1 MVFPLIQEAGAQTPS
16 VTNPSQVAETA
27 PVAQPLP
34 TQTGGPNDDG
44 GSFLSRI
51 ELSALR
57 ELVDVGGPV
66 TVILLLMSIVTLT
79 VILAKLWQFHRAGV
93 GRMRGLADSID
104 LWTVGDAPSALARLE
119 AGSAPAARV
128 AAHAM
133 SGLNTGLPE
142 TQVREDVE
150 RMALNELSHLRAYLR
165 VIEATVQTAPLLG
178 LFGTVLGMIASF
190 QALEGAGAQADPAVL
205 AGGIWVALLTTAI
218 GLAIAI
224 PSALVLTWFQGRID
238 HEQDT
243 IEDAT
248 TSIFTRRLMLNSED
262 ETQTGPSVSSRR
274 RAQRATPEAI

>member
-1 MVFPLIQEAGAQTPS
+1 MPFALIQEALAQTPS
-16 VTNPSQVAETA
+16 VTNPSEVAETA

-34 TQTGGPNDDG
+34 AQTAGPDDDSG
-44 GSFLSRI
+44 TFLSRI

-79 VILAKLWQFHRAGV
+79 VILAKLWQFNRAGV
-93 GRMRGLADSID
+93 GRTRRLAESID
-104 LWTVGDAPSALARLE
+104 LWTGGDGTSALARLE

-150 RMALNELSHLRAYLR
+150 RMALSELTHLRAYLR

-224 PSALVLTWFQGRID
+224 PSALVLTWFHGRIER
-238 HEQDT
+238 EQDT

-248 TSIFTRRLMLNSED
+248 TSIFTRRLMLTPED
-262 ETQTGPSVSSRR
+262 LTETRQSVPSPS
-274 RAQRATPEAI
+274 RAQRETSEAI

>member
-1 MVFPLIQEAGAQTPS
+1 MVFSLTQEAWAQTTR
-16 VTNPSQVAETA
+16 VTDPSQSAETA
-27 PVAQPLP
+27 PVAQPIVA
-34 TQTGGPNDDG
+34 QTEELDDDG
-44 GSFLSRI
+44 GTLLSDI
-51 ELSALR
+51 DFNAFR

-93 GRMRGLADSID
+93 GRRRGLADSID
-104 LWTVGDAPSALARLE
+104 LWIAGDGPSALARLE
-119 AGSAPAARV
+119 AGSTPAARV

-142 TQVREDVE
+142 PQVREDVE
-150 RMALNELSHLRAYLR
+150 RMALSELSHLRAYLR

-238 HEQDT
+238 REQDT

-248 TSIFTRRLMLNSED
+248 TSIFTRRLTPNSED
-262 ETQTGPSVSSRR
+262 MTQTGPSVQPRP
-274 RAQRATPEAI
+274 RAQHETSEAI

>member
-1 MVFPLIQEAGAQTPS
+1 MVFSLMQEAWAQTTRLADPS
-16 VTNPSQVAETA
+16 EAAETA
-27 PVAQPLP
+27 PVAQPLRV
-34 TQTGGPNDDG
+34 QTGGPGHDG
-44 GSFLSRI
+44 GTFLSRI

-57 ELVDVGGPV
+57 ELLDIGGPV

-93 GRMRGLADSID
+93 GRRRGLAEAIH
-104 LWTVGDAPSALARLE
+104 LWTAGDGPSALARLE

-128 AAHAM
+128 AAHTM
-133 SGLNTGLPE
+133 NGLIKGLPE
-142 TQVREDVE
+142 AQVREDVE
-150 RMALNELSHLRAYLR
+150 RMALTELSRLRAYLR

-238 HEQDT
+238 REQDT
-243 IEDAT
+243 IEEIT
-248 TSIFTRRLMLNSED
+248 TSILTRRLMLTSED
-262 ETQTGPSVSSRR
+262 LTDTGQSVQPRP
-274 RAQRATPEAI
+274 RAQNETSEAI

>member
-1 MVFPLIQEAGAQTPS
+1 MVFSLMQEAWAQTTRATDPS
-16 VTNPSQVAETA
+16 EAAETA
-27 PVAQPLP
+27 PVAQPLRV
-34 TQTGGPNDDG
+34 QTGGPGHDG
-44 GSFLSRI
+44 GTFLSRI

-57 ELVDVGGPV
+57 ELVDIGGPV

-93 GRMRGLADSID
+93 GRTRGLAESID
-104 LWTVGDAPSALARLE
+104 LWTGGDGTSALARLE
-119 AGSAPAARV
+119 AGIAPAARV

-133 SGLNTGLPE
+133 NGLNTGLPE

-150 RMALNELSHLRAYLR
+150 RMALSELSHLRAYLR

-224 PSALVLTWFQGRID
+224 PSALALTWFQGRID
-238 HEQDT
+238 REQDT
-243 IEDAT
+243 IEEIT
-248 TSIFTRRLMLNSED
+248 TSIFTRRLMLSPENLTEP
-262 ETQTGPSVSSRR
+262 GPSVPSRR
-274 RAQRATPEAI
+274 RAQRETPEAI